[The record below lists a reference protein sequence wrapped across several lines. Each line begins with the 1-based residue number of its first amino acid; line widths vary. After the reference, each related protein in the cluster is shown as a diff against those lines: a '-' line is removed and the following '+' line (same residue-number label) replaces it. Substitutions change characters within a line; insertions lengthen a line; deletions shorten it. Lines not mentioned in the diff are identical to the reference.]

1 MTREQVFGVW
11 APPGIA
17 WSEWVKP
24 VLFAHMRTDLSCPQ
38 DAHPQPDVSWAPP
51 ADGNSAIVVDLPG
64 AAGVWMGMALAGQ
77 GYRPV
82 PLYNAAPGPEQSLS
96 GAPVAVVEVWP
107 IVAALH
113 AGAAILRELPLAED
127 APPVFLLDA
136 ERRSGRGV
144 IAPGRFD
151 NRSVS
156 FPTDFPSANVLLSRG
171 IIRAVLVQQHGS
183 QPEAD
188 LAHTLRRWQ
197 DAGIAISLE
206 ALEIPGAPRPIVVSR
221 PSMYRW
227 IWHRILTLAGLRRN
241 ALGGF
246 GGTLPEPSSG

>member
-1 MTREQVFGVW
+1 MTREQVFSVW

-24 VLFAHMRTDLSCPQ
+24 VLFAHMRDSLQPTP
-38 DAHPQPDVSWAPP
+38 DAPPPPDVSWAKP
-51 ADGNSAIVVDLPG
+51 ADRSTAIVVDLPG
-64 AAGVWMGMALAGQ
+64 RTGVWMGLALAEQ

-96 GAPVAVVEVWP
+96 GTPVAVVEVWP
-107 IVAALH
+107 IVAALY
-113 AGAAILRELPLAED
+113 AGAAILRELPLAGD

-136 ERRSGRGV
+136 ERRRGRGV
-144 IAPGRFD
+144 IVPGRFD

-156 FPTDFPSANVLLSRG
+156 FPTDFPSANFLLSGG
-171 IIRAVLVQQHGS
+171 IARAVLVQEHGNR
-183 QPEAD
+183 PEAD
-188 LAHTLRRWQ
+188 LAHTLRRLQ
-197 DAGIAISLE
+197 DAGMEISLK
-206 ALEIPGAPRPIVVSR
+206 ALNVPGPPRPIVVSR

-246 GGTLPEPSSG
+246 GGTLPEPSGG